1 MPEEIKLPY
10 PRLRIDYRRTELGN
24 MTSIVLNGKEL
35 YGVKSLKLEVPPC
48 DKPPMLTLEIDVSIF
63 DMTEIP
69 DYMK

>member
-1 MPEEIKLPY
+1 VKEEIKLPY
-10 PRLRIDYRRTELGN
+10 PGLRIDYRRTELCN

-48 DKPPMLTLEIDVSIF
+48 DNPPMLTLEIDVSIF

>member
-1 MPEEIKLPY
+1 MKEDIKLPY
-10 PRLRIDYRRTELGN
+10 PKLRVDYRHTELGN

-35 YGVKSLKLEVPPC
+35 CGVKSLKLEVPPC

-63 DMTEIP
+63 NRNNIP